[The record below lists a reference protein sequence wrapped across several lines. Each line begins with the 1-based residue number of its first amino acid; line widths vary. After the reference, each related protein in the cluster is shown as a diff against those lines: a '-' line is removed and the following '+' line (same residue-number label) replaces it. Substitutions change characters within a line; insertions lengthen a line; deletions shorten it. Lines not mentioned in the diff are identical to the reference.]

1 MKCPEA
7 HRLLDA
13 YVDDELEAAG
23 VLALEDHL
31 RECARCRAR
40 EASRRALREV
50 VQRNTEYCIAP
61 AALRVDLR
69 TKLGSVS
76 APPAARARW
85 RVAAGL
91 AALVL
96 VAGIAGWQ
104 AGGERAS
111 MQLARA
117 PKAESK
123 VIYHISDSRTASAAL
138 RTLRNHLEAS
148 PRTKVVVVTHNE
160 GVNFLLRGARD
171 ESGQLFEDRVHQF
184 RLRGV
189 DFRVCTNTL
198 VRRRIEAQGVVSEAT
213 LVPSGIAEIGRLQE
227 SEGYTYMRM

>member
-1 MKCPEA
+1 MNCAEA
-7 HRLLDA
+7 YRVLDA

-23 VLALEDHL
+23 VLALEKHL

-40 EASRRALREV
+40 ADSRRALREA
-50 VQRNTEYCIAP
+50 VQRHTEYCVAP
-61 AALRVDLR
+61 ASLRSGLQAR
-69 TKLGSVS
+69 FGRPAPRAS
-76 APPAARARW
+76 AGRW
-85 RVAAGL
+85 RIAAGFVAL
-91 AALVL
+91 AL
-96 VAGIAGWQ
+96 VAGAAGWM
-104 AGGERAS
+104 AGGEHAS
-111 MQLARA
+111 LQLARA
-117 PKAESK
+117 PRAESK

-160 GVNFLLRGARD
+160 GIDFLLRGARD
-171 ESGQLFEDRVHQF
+171 ESGQLYETAVHQF
-184 RLRGV
+184 KLRGV

-198 VRRRIEAQGVVSEAT
+198 VRRRIEARGIVPEAT